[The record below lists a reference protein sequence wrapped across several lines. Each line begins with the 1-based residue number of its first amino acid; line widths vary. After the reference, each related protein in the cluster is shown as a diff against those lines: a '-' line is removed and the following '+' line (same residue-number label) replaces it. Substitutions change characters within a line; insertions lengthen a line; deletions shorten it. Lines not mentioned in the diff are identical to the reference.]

1 MRRGQER
8 GRVRRAICNS
18 TIEPAGFGELHI
30 ARLTPEPTTPVCI
43 QASVRLTSNAG
54 LTPRRTP
61 RRSNTQTRGAI
72 EELNQIIGLLS
83 EMKDNPDWYHRYG
96 EWQALTEIEIGREAD
111 EIAAI
116 LSEYGLDERY

>member
-1 MRRGQER
+1 M
-8 GRVRRAICNS
+8 
-18 TIEPAGFGELHI
+18 
-30 ARLTPEPTTPVCI
+30 
-43 QASVRLTSNAG
+43 
-54 LTPRRTP
+54 
-61 RRSNTQTRGAI
+61 
-72 EELNQIIGLLS
+72 NQIIGLLS